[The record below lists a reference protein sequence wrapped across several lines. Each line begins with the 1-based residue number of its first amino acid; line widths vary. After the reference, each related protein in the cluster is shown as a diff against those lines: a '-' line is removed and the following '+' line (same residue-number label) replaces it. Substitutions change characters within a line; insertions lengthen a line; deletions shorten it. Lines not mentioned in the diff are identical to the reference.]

1 MRQFI
6 WRGTIVLFCAFILSF
21 QLNNVRA
28 GGWPL
33 APGTGELITTVTRM
47 RANERT
53 EDKVDL
59 TTGKVS
65 PYRYRKTEISSYLE
79 LGLFDSLTAIG
90 ELAHTKERS
99 ELIVGTF
106 ENNGI
111 SRLKAGFRYSI
122 GTWEDILFSVQPL
135 VTLHLEDINEN
146 PVAIHNGD
154 MDAELAFVLARSDE
168 IFGLDTFSVQEVGWS
183 FRDSGRPDEFRAD
196 VTFGV
201 KPRPGTMF
209 LLKSLNAA
217 AIEALPN
224 EKVYRANK
232 LAFSVVQAL
241 PKKIMPGAS
250 IETGVERLIDGE
262 GTIEETAYRIG
273 LWYRF

>member
-6 WRGTIVLFCAFILSF
+6 WRGTIVLFCAFVLTFNTGSA
-21 QLNNVRA
+21 RA
-28 GGWPL
+28 GGWPR
-33 APGTGELITTVTRM
+33 APGTGEIITTVTRM
-47 RANERT
+47 YANERT

-79 LGLFDSLTAIG
+79 LGLFENLTAIG

-99 ELIVGTF
+99 ELTVGTF
-106 ENNGI
+106 ENKGI

-135 VTLHLEDINEN
+135 VTLHLEDISEN

-154 MDAELAFVLARSDE
+154 MDAELALVFARSE
-168 IFGLDTFSVQEVGWS
+168 RVFGLDTFSIQEVGWS
-183 FRDSGRPDEFRAD
+183 FRNSGRPDEFRAD
-196 VTFGV
+196 VTFGA
-201 KPRPGTMF
+201 KPWPGTMF

-217 AIEALPN
+217 AIEAAPN

-232 LAFSVVQAL
+232 VAFSVVQML
-241 PKKIMPGAS
+241 PEEIMPGAS
-250 IETGVERLIDGE
+250 IEAGVEKLIDGA